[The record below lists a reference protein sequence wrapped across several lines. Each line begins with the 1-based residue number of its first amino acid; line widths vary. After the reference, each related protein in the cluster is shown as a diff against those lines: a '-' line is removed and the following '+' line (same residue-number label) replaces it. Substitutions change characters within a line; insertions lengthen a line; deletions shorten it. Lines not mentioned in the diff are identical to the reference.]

1 MENMI
6 KQEEHILSI
15 LVRNR
20 PGVLARVAGVLGR
33 LGYNIA
39 SLCVA
44 ETADPAVS
52 RITLTSQADRDF
64 KEKIQKHLDK
74 LVDVIEVADY
84 TGVSF
89 FRREL
94 MLLHLKLRAE
104 DRAELLRTVELCR
117 ARILLMQ
124 EESCLIEVAG
134 DPEHL
139 GGVMQCFRDSGI
151 LAVNRTGTIALPRTA
166 AALSGQ

>member
-1 MENMI
+1 
-6 KQEEHILSI
+6 
-15 LVRNR
+15 
-20 PGVLARVAGVLGR
+20 
-33 LGYNIA
+33 
-39 SLCVA
+39 
-44 ETADPAVS
+44 
-52 RITLTSQADRDF
+52 
-64 KEKIQKHLDK
+64 
-74 LVDVIEVADY
+74 
-84 TGVSF
+84 
-89 FRREL
+89 

-166 AALSGQ
+166 AALSG